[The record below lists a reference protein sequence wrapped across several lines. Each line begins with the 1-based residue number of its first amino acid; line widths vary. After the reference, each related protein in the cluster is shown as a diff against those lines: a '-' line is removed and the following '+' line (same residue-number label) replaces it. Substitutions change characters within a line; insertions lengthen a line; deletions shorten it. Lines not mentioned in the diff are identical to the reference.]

1 MKTLSILLMLLT
13 LLMMV
18 GFGMFYLLGFAM
30 SFDAPGST
38 SDPKAWGMRLLMFA
52 PAIIFLVV
60 LILSWQAYAAGNFRK
75 SVFLG
80 AVSPAI
86 CIILFGWMV
95 VTSMMSLKQYQNQV
109 AEEKE
114 MEARYPKET
123 YTRTGPLGI
132 DSIIVWSSGI
142 VAYRLH
148 IEGTEN
154 TWDGPLGDLS
164 KDRKTITYDR
174 RPDTRLPMEE
184 LYHFMDPEGRIFTN
198 VYAVK

>member
-60 LILSWQAYAAGNFRK
+60 LILSWQAYAAGNYRK
-75 SVFLG
+75 SVLLG

-86 CIILFGWMV
+86 CIAFFIWMM
-95 VTSMMSLKQYQNQV
+95 VTSMMSLKSYQNQV

-114 MEARYPKET
+114 MEAKYPKET
-123 YTRTGPLGI
+123 YTRTGPLGT
-132 DSIIVWSSGI
+132 DSIIVWPSGI

-148 IEGTEN
+148 IEGMEN

-184 LYHFMDPEGRIFTN
+184 LYHFMDSDGRIFTN
-198 VYAVK
+198 VYSVK